1 MTNLGMTPARFR
13 IGIDVGGTFTD
24 FILAD
29 MAGGRLILHKE
40 PSVPGDPSLAVER
53 GTKTLLSAHGIE
65 PDAIELVVH
74 GTTIGLNAIIQRRGA
89 RLALVVSRGNR
100 DVLEIARLRL
110 PSSYDVTEPR
120 EAPLIPRDL
129 VFEISARM
137 RSDGTVIEF
146 VSEEEVVAVSA
157 RLRERGVDAVA
168 VMLLNSYRDPSL
180 EIAVADRLRLELPG
194 VLVSK
199 SGVVWP
205 EVREYERCLVAGLNA
220 YIHPLMTGYFERLR
234 HRVEPTG

>member
-1 MTNLGMTPARFR
+1 MKNLDMTPARYR

-29 MAGGRLILHKE
+29 MTGGRLILHKE

-53 GTKTLLSAHGIE
+53 GTKALLATHGIA
-65 PDAIELVVH
+65 PDAVELVVH

-129 VFEISARM
+129 VFEIGARM
-137 RSDGTVIEF
+137 RSDGTVIEP
-146 VSEEEVVAVSA
+146 VSEDEVA
-157 RLRERGVDAVA
+157 AVA
-168 VMLLNSYRDPSL
+168 AQPPRAGRRCRRDHAAELVPRS
-180 EIAVADRLRLELPG
+180 VARNRRRGPASPANCLAFSSPNPAWYG
-194 VLVSK
+194 
-199 SGVVWP
+199 P
-205 EVREYERCLVAGLNA
+205 RCANTSA
-220 YIHPLMTGYFERLR
+220 AWWRASTPISIR
-234 HRVEPTG
+234 